1 MTFLTNKAVLYKYQH
16 GFRPKHTTIHPII
29 HLLNHCA
36 SSISKTDPEFTLA
49 VLCDLSKAFDVIDHD
64 ILLGKLHNYGIRGLA
79 NEWFRNYLSERQQ
92 FVEIDGEKSQMAL
105 IQIGVPQG
113 SILGPL
119 LYLIYVNDICNS
131 CQGNILSFADDTTL
145 YTSHSNLDE

>member
-1 MTFLTNKAVLYKYQH
+1 M
-16 GFRPKHTTIHPII
+16 
-29 HLLNHCA
+29 
-36 SSISKTDPEFTLA
+36 
-49 VLCDLSKAFDVIDHD
+49 AFV
-64 ILLGKLHNYGIRGLA
+64 
-79 NEWFRNYLSERQQ
+79 EWFRNYLSERQQ
-92 FVEIDGEKSQMAL
+92 FVEIDGKKSQMAL

-145 YTSHSNLDE
+145 PPGNDTIWQKFPLKEYHMANLPPEEIPWQNFHRGETIPYGKASPSVVNLPPTQIS